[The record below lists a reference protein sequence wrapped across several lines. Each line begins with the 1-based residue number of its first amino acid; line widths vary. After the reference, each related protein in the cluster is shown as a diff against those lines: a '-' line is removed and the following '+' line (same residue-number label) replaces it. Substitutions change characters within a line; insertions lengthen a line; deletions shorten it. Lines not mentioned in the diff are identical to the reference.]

1 MAPLSYMASKEPPD
15 SAGTSM
21 GLLFVQLG
29 FVLLTILFLV
39 GGYDSARN
47 VVLGI
52 LVFLFSSLTISVVVA
67 SMKAQ
72 RAETRVK
79 E

>member
-1 MAPLSYMASKEPPD
+1 
-15 SAGTSM
+15 M